1 MTVPRVGSQSCRAMA
16 LTVSFA
22 LVLGACA
29 LMSGCRSDER
39 NEWIYYSHDLR
50 ATNVSALSSE
60 PLQQPYLLR
69 ENAFL
74 QPAPLLFLPV
84 TYFAFDVDGSGVPAI
99 ITAEDCGGT
108 SRVEPQVIMW
118 EAPGFALATP
128 LAPGHL
134 LTPFRD
140 SRTDELKLLCWRAK
154 YRYERAS
161 DAGTADRGRLF
172 ARSYQKEGHVD
183 QSTCLLNAVRAAARG
198 ESLRVSK
205 WLEVR
210 GLSDTTAARI
220 PLRGA
225 RNPQKATVGA
235 LRGVTTA
242 LISFNS
248 GYQVSKTLYRAL
260 VQPRVDDLSLYLP
273 SVSEERYGSFRGLL
287 AADLERGVTLWEHR
301 LGAFANWPVVFD
313 INEDGLEEIII
324 GTYSPTNVVSGGGTT
339 DYGCSYVLCL
349 DAFGNEL
356 WRYRFPGWYIGVSP
370 AIGDVV
376 GGSEA
381 EVIAVFG
388 SGENRTREVGQI
400 VVLSGMGDV
409 LSRSSCHG
417 GTRGLVLGDF
427 VGDSKCEIVT
437 SGTGG
442 RLLMLDGDLD
452 VVASL
457 QDTAHVGYENR
468 FLTPVAAND
477 IDGDGTTEVIAISA
491 GWSVLEWHPLLQ
503 PSAVDYDSLAY
514 VVIAGERLEE
524 ECRLLLPAGRY
535 GARGISIGTSRS
547 NCPVVDVD
555 GDCRAEI
562 IFGRG
567 RRGASVF
574 EIVSEG
580 D

>member
-1 MTVPRVGSQSCRAMA
+1 MA

-29 LMSGCRSDER
+29 LTSGCRSEER

-50 ATNVSALSSE
+50 ATNVSPLSSE
-60 PLQQPYLLR
+60 PVQQPYLLW
-69 ENAFL
+69 ESSFL
-74 QPAPLLFLPV
+74 QPVPIPFLPV
-84 TYFAFDVDGSGVPAI
+84 TYFACDLDGSGVPAI
-99 ITAEDCGGT
+99 ITAEDSGGT

-118 EAPGFALATP
+118 EAPDFALATP

-140 SRTDELKLLCWRAK
+140 SRTDELKLLCWRAE
-154 YRYERAS
+154 YRYEQVP

-172 ARSYQKEGHVD
+172 VRSYQKEGHVD
-183 QSTCLLNAVRAAARG
+183 QSTCLLNAARAAARG

-242 LISFNS
+242 LVSFNS
-248 GYQVSKTLYRAL
+248 GYQVSKVLYRAL
-260 VQPRVDDLSLYLP
+260 LQPRVDNLSLHLP
-273 SVSEERYGSFRGLL
+273 SVSEERHGSFRGLL
-287 AADLERGVTLWEHR
+287 AVDLERGVTLWEHR
-301 LGAFANWPVVFD
+301 LGAYVNWPVVFD

-339 DYGCSYVLCL
+339 DYGCSYVLCF

-356 WRYRFPGWYIGVSP
+356 WRYRFPGWYISVSP
-370 AIGDVV
+370 AISDVV
-376 GGSEA
+376 GGSEV
-381 EVIAVFG
+381 EVVAVLG
-388 SGENRTREVGQI
+388 SGADRSREVGQI
-400 VVLSGMGDV
+400 VVLSGTGDV

-417 GTRGLVLGDF
+417 GTRGLVVGDF
-427 VGDSKCEIVT
+427 VGDGKCEIVT
-437 SGTGG
+437 GGTGG
-442 RLLMLDGDLD
+442 KLLMLDGNLD

-477 IDGDGTTEVIAISA
+477 IDGDGTTEVIALSA
-491 GWSVLEWHPLLQ
+491 GWSVLEWQPLQ
-503 PSAVDYDSLAY
+503 RPSDVDCDPLAY
-514 VVIAGERLEE
+514 LVVAGERLEE
-524 ECRLLLPAGRY
+524 ECRLLLPAERNGE
-535 GARGISIGTSRS
+535 RGIRIGASRG
-547 NCPVVDVD
+547 NWLVVDVD
-555 GDCRAEI
+555 GDGRVEVL
-562 IFGRG
+562 FGRG
-567 RRGASVF
+567 RRGSSVF